1 MCKGA
6 NKNKNKNLMCRMVKG
21 NKKTKIT
28 VIINILPITI
38 IIGEDGL
45 ELKCWLSGRCDHLL
59 SDVLCV
65 FLSRAL
71 SFLMGLREMS
81 FP

>member
-1 MCKGA
+1 
-6 NKNKNKNLMCRMVKG
+6 MVKG

-45 ELKCWLSGRCDHLL
+45 ELKC
-59 SDVLCV
+59 
-65 FLSRAL
+65 
-71 SFLMGLREMS
+71 
-81 FP
+81 

>member
-1 MCKGA
+1 
-6 NKNKNKNLMCRMVKG
+6 MVKG
-21 NKKTKIT
+21 NQKKKTT
-28 VIINILPITI
+28 ATLTINILPITI

-59 SDVLCV
+59 SDVLYV

-71 SFLMGLREMS
+71 SFLMGLQEMG